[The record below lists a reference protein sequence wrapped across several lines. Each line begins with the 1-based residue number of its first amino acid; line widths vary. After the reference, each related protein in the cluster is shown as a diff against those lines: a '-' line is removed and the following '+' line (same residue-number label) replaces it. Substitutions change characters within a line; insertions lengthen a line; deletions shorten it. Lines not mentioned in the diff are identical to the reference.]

1 MTTEVAHISIRPG
14 MLQCV
19 RTTIVFDPDVAAELA
34 RRRAEGSGTLRDEV
48 NHLLRLGLARERER
62 AAAPP
67 SRFSTP
73 TFDSGR
79 PLISVDDVEAAI
91 EHAEGEDHR

>member
-1 MTTEVAHISIRPG
+1 
-14 MLQCV
+14 MLRCV
-19 RTTIVFDPDVAAELA
+19 RTTIVFDPDVAAELM
-34 RRRAEGSGTLRDEV
+34 RRRAESSGTLRDEV
-48 NHLLRLGLARERER
+48 NHLLRLGLAHERER
-62 AAAPP
+62 TSAPA

-79 PLISVDDVEAAI
+79 PLVCVDDVEAAI